1 MEWTN
6 AIDTLRRFLGD
17 GPTDKSFWRQKMLGE
32 ANGTNKEFKIF
43 NTRVVVVVSPA
54 TPVFHVNGTVAT
66 GAVTD
71 AIQSIVTLTTAPI
84 NGDTVEA
91 TGYFQYWLDGDM
103 EEFLKRAS
111 EQIIEGENYENIQE
125 GLRAAA
131 QHLAASCAYN
141 NLASRFT
148 ENRSSQYQLSE
159 RGEKGKDMVA
169 GFIDLAKWHQKEGL
183 AKRDEFYKRLG
194 RRAEPAFGTALT
206 HAPSYQ
212 PKR

>member
-1 MEWTN
+1 MAWTN
-6 AIDTLRRFLGD
+6 AIETLRSFLGD

-54 TPVFHVNGTVAT
+54 TPVFHVNGAVAPGTVS
-66 GAVTD
+66 D
-71 AIQSIVTLTTAPI
+71 PIQSIVTLTTAPN

-91 TGYFQYWLDGDM
+91 TGYFQYLLNSDM

-111 EQIIEGENYENIQE
+111 EQIIEGENYSNIQE

-131 QHLAASCAYN
+131 QHLAASCAFN
-141 NLASRFT
+141 NLATRFM

-159 RGEKGKDMVA
+159 RGDKGKDQVTS
-169 GFIDLAKWHQKEGL
+169 FIDLAKWHQKEGL

-194 RRAEPAFGTALT
+194 RRAEPAFGVAATN
-206 HAPSYQ
+206 APLYT